1 MSDGVMVFAPAPQLT
16 VTIEAQHDRSELHV
30 HPGGQGIWQARMITS
45 LGAPVTL
52 CAAVGGEVGRVLEPL
67 LAFRGITLRT
77 VQRESG
83 SGWYVHD
90 RRGGERQELAQDP
103 GAPLSRHELDEL
115 YSLALAEGLRAGI
128 AVLSGAAHPSV
139 VAPVV
144 YRRLAS
150 DLGANGVK
158 VIADLTGK
166 HLAAVLEANPSV
178 VKVSHEEL
186 IADGRAVDGSDAE
199 LTRAL
204 HRLHAEGAETVLV
217 SRADEGA
224 LTLIEGR
231 VYTVTTPR
239 MVAAE
244 SRGAGDSMT
253 AGVAAVL
260 ALGGTLQEAVRTGAA
275 AGALN
280 VTRHGLG
287 TGRIEAVQVL
297 TERVTLSPAEPAGRA
312 PAAVASPG
320 AALTPT
326 EALV

>member
-1 MSDGVMVFAPAPQLT
+1 MCDGVMVFAPAPQLT
-16 VTIEAQHDRSELHV
+16 VTIEAQHDKPELHV

-77 VQRESG
+77 VLRESG

-90 RRGGERQELAQDP
+90 RRGGQREELAQDP

-128 AVLSGAAHPSV
+128 AVLSGPAHPSV
-139 VAPVV
+139 VAPLV

-150 DLGANGVK
+150 DLGANGVR
-158 VIADLTGK
+158 VIADLTGQ
-166 HLAAVLEANPSV
+166 HLAAVLEAGPSV

-186 IADGRAVDGSDAE
+186 IADGRAADGSDAE

-204 HRLHAEGAETVLV
+204 RRLHAEGAATVLV

-224 LTLIEGR
+224 LALIEGR
-231 VYTVTTPR
+231 VYAVATPR
-239 MVAAE
+239 LVAAE

-260 ALGGTLQEAVRTGAA
+260 ALGGTLHDAVRTGAA

-287 TGRIEAVQVL
+287 TGRIDAVQVL
-297 TERVTLSPAEPAGRA
+297 AGRVTLS
-312 PAAVASPG
+312 
-320 AALTPT
+320 LT

>member
-1 MSDGVMVFAPAPQLT
+1 LIEWARRQLPIGDTGHMCNGVMVFAPAPQLT

-67 LAFRGITLRT
+67 LAFNGITLRT
-77 VQRESG
+77 VIRESG

-90 RRGGERQELAQDP
+90 RRGGQREELAQDP

-128 AVLSGAAHPSV
+128 AVLSGPAHPSV
-139 VAPVV
+139 VAPLV

-150 DLGANGVK
+150 DLGANGVE
-158 VIADLTGK
+158 VIADLTGP
-166 HLAAVLEANPSV
+166 HLAAVLEAGPSV

-186 IADGRAVDGSDAE
+186 IADGRAADGSDHE

-204 HRLHAEGAETVLV
+204 HRLHAEGAATVLV

-224 LTLIEGR
+224 LTLIDGR
-231 VYTVTTPR
+231 VYAVATPR
-239 MVAAE
+239 LVAAE

-260 ALGGTLQEAVRTGAA
+260 AQGGTLHDAVRTGAA

-287 TGRIEAVQVL
+287 TGRIDAVQVL
-297 TERVTLSPAEPAGRA
+297 TERVTLS
-312 PAAVASPG
+312 
-320 AALTPT
+320 LT